1 MTWYR
6 FQKQRLYGLAQVL
19 VLSFET
25 VSYLLVLLFVLS
37 YTMSDTGAGCSIG
50 YFEHINSPAQAY
62 YYYWLTPWQY
72 MQWRHECH
80 GKTMKEAKQ
89 EFMWLRDQHQLI
101 SHSEGNETYFFID
114 VQTVDIFQRQADKHN
129 WGINISSSSSSN
141 MWCTLS
147 VWPIVSAEWGTEWD
161 L

>member
-1 MTWYR
+1 MIQISETTTIWFGPSAILRDR
-6 FQKQRLYGLAQVL
+6 FISPGTAL
-19 VLSFET
+19 
-25 VSYLLVLLFVLS
+25 VLS
-37 YTMSDTGAGCSIG
+37 YTMSDTGAGSSIG

-72 MQWRHECH
+72 MQWRRECH

-129 WGINISSSSSSN
+129 WGINISSSSSSSN
-141 MWCTLS
+141 M
-147 VWPIVSAEWGTEWD
+147 
-161 L
+161 